1 VNIRLRPEPEKL
13 IEEDIRRGPYQSVE
27 EFVER
32 AVSLLRGQEA
42 WFAEPRTEI
51 GTKIEE
57 GYAAA
62 QSGELLDSDS
72 LRRLLD
78 ESELSS

>member
-13 IEEDIRRGPYQSVE
+13 LEEDIRRGPYQSVE

-32 AVSLLRGQEA
+32 AVSLLPEQEV
-42 WFAEPRTEI
+42 WFAEPRREI

-62 QSGELLDSDS
+62 QRGQLLDSDS
-72 LRRLLD
+72 VRRLLD

>member
-1 VNIRLRPEPEKL
+1 L

-32 AVSLLRGQEA
+32 AVSLLQEQEV
-42 WFAEPRTEI
+42 WFAEHRTEI

-57 GYAAA
+57 G
-62 QSGELLDSDS
+62 
-72 LRRLLD
+72 
-78 ESELSS
+78 